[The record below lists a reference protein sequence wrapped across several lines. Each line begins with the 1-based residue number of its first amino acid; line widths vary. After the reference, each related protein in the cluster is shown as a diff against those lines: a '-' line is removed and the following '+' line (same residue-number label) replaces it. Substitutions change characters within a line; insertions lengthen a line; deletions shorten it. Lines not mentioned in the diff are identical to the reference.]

1 MGKII
6 NLLGKMK
13 CVGDGT
19 KHMTCEEYTNKLINR
34 FLLHGKKFVDYSCFQ
49 YGKTSTIVSGEK
61 SDAYV
66 DDFQYFV
73 FTKSIKSLV
82 SIRALLKIGNVEDVL
97 ILLRT
102 TFEGYLA
109 SRYIVEEYDK
119 KLLEDFIFIP
129 SQISMRKVIY
139 ENNVARDRSTNELI
153 EFMQRNPSQLK
164 LGKDKAYFYDLYAF
178 FCNYAHCNYSVIPYY
193 LDENEMF
200 TYEKKDNYSLV
211 KILVLF
217 VYTKLFENIVTV
229 EGEDFYS
236 PREEKECYKLVKE
249 STKFLY
255 NELDALSKYNSK
267 EANDELNKHMREMFK
282 NMKKSLKEEIGSVK
296 KDFLNDK

>member
-1 MGKII
+1 
-6 NLLGKMK
+6 
-13 CVGDGT
+13 
-19 KHMTCEEYTNKLINR
+19 MTYEEYTNKLINR

-49 YGKTSTIVSGEK
+49 YGKLSTIVGGEK
-61 SDAYV
+61 SDAYI

-73 FTKSIKSLV
+73 FTKSIKTLE

-109 SRYIVEEYDK
+109 GRYMSEEYDR
-119 KLLEDFIFIP
+119 KLLEDFIFVP
-129 SQISMRKVIY
+129 TLISMRKVIY
-139 ENNVARDRSTNELI
+139 ENNIAKDRETSELI

-178 FCNYAHCNYSVIPYY
+178 LCNYAHCNYSVIPYY
-193 LDENEMF
+193 LDETEMF
-200 TYEKKDNYSLV
+200 TYAKKDNYELA
-211 KILVLF
+211 KTLVLF

-229 EGEDFYS
+229 KGEDFYS

-249 STKFLY
+249 ATVFLY
-255 NELDALSKYNSK
+255 NDLDALSKYNSD
-267 EANDELNKHMREMFK
+267 EANDELNNHMKKMFK
-282 NMKKSLKEEIGSVK
+282 NMKNSLKEEIGSVDK
-296 KDFLNDK
+296 GFLKDK